1 MRRNA
6 LVGLLFTVA
15 VALFIVPLF
24 APPEVAKSPGPSPSP
39 YAVSPA
45 PDRSGPAS
53 LRTKSAKEEAASKQ
67 ATVRKDMEATEK
79 LCRIDCTRDVAR
91 FLKDHSSIPDGQKAV
106 HLRQAVKEHPH
117 MLSVTWTSGS
127 KTLTE
132 GQPPKALLRAASAHL
147 NEAQAALKQGKA
159 YESPTFQYGGQ
170 SHFVLAQPGAK
181 PGEGVTAL
189 IRTDIVDEVKRHQ
202 HRSMRLTP
210 YPAEGRYRLESVLP
224 NTNEDTTVR
233 TGEDNGN
240 ASHYAVDE
248 IVVKFREELTPQQ
261 LLQLHKELSLSVVR
275 HRGPTYLFR
284 SKKYKMEELKA
295 HFARYNPVFIE
306 PHYLYITNDLGKDG
320 SAVGTTTNGAR
331 ANAKANSVNAAVVPN
346 DTLYNRYQW
355 NLPEIATLK
364 GWNVTRGEDD
374 MIVAIVDTGVQADHP
389 DLQGRL
395 VEGYNV
401 IDPSK
406 PPDDDVGHG
415 THVAGIIAAQVNNN
429 EGIAGM
435 TWYTKIMPVKALDS
449 TGAGTTYSVAEGI
462 IWAAD
467 HGADVINMSLGNY
480 AQAQFLHDA
489 IKYAYDKGV
498 VLVAA
503 SGNDATDRPGYPAAY
518 PEVFAVG
525 ATDEDESLAEYS
537 NYGDYIDVAA
547 PGTSIASTYPGSRYA
562 ALSGTSMACPH
573 VSALASLVRSANP
586 NLTNEEVMSVLRQTA
601 KDLGAKGKDNQFG
614 YGQIDVNAAVEAA
627 SAGGAEAGAGTP
639 AGAANADQAPANLPD
654 GMSLSDWLR
663 RQLNSL
669 FGGA

>member
-1 MRRNA
+1 MRRSA

-15 VALFIVPLF
+15 VALFVVPLF
-24 APPEVAKSPGPSPSP
+24 APRVVKSPGPSPSP
-39 YAVSPA
+39 LAVSPE
-45 PDRSGPAS
+45 PGRNGPVT
-53 LRTKSAKEEAASKQ
+53 LRTKSVKEETAAKHE
-67 ATVRKDMEATEK
+67 TVRKDMEATEK
-79 LCRIDCTRDVAR
+79 LCRIDCSRDVSH
-91 FLKDHSSIPDGQKAV
+91 FLKEHASIPDGQKAV
-106 HLRQAVKEHPH
+106 HLRQVVKEHPH
-117 MLSVTWTSGS
+117 MLSVAWTSGN
-127 KTLTE
+127 KTFTE
-132 GQPPKALLRAASAHL
+132 GQPPKDLLRAASTHL
-147 NEAQAALKQGKA
+147 NEAKAALKQGKA
-159 YESPTFQYGGQ
+159 YESPTFQYGGK

-181 PGEGVTAL
+181 SGEGVTAL
-189 IRTDIVDEVKRHQ
+189 IRTDIVEEVKRHQ
-202 HRSMRLTP
+202 HRNMRLTP
-210 YPAEGRYRLESVLP
+210 FPAEGRYRLESVVP
-224 NTNEDTTVR
+224 NTNKDTTVR

-248 IVVKFREELTPQQ
+248 IVVKFREPLTSQEL
-261 LLQLHKELSLSVVR
+261 LKLHKELSLSVVR

-284 SKKYKMEELKA
+284 SKKYKMEELRA
-295 HFARYNPVFIE
+295 HFAQYNPVFIE
-306 PHYLYITNDLGKDG
+306 PHYLYLTNDLGKSSS
-320 SAVGTTTNGAR
+320 SAQTGTNKVK
-331 ANAKANSVNAAVVPN
+331 ANANSVNAAVVPN
-346 DTLYNRYQW
+346 DTLFNRYQW

-364 GWNVTRGEDD
+364 GWNVTRGQDD

-395 VEGYNV
+395 VDGYNV

-462 IWAAD
+462 IWATD

-480 AQAQFLHDA
+480 AQAEFLHDA
-489 IKYAYDKGV
+489 IKYAHDNGV

-573 VSALASLVRSANP
+573 VSALASLVRAANP
-586 NLTNEEVMSVLRQTA
+586 NLSNEEVMSVLRQTA
-601 KDLGAKGKDNQFG
+601 KDLGAKGKDNKFG
-614 YGQIDVNAAVEAA
+614 YGQIDVNAAVKAA
-627 SAGGAEAGAGTP
+627 SASGNAAVSEQP
-639 AGAANADQAPANLPD
+639 AGAANTNQAPAALPD
-654 GMSLSDWLR
+654 NTSTLSGWLR
-663 RQLNSL
+663 RQLDSL
-669 FGGA
+669 FGGTG